1 MMKVRNQPK
10 LRRVVTEAKRNKND
24 IGESQGVFFKSSAGL
39 ELKNNP
45 S

>member
-1 MMKVRNQPK
+1 MPFNCCHYFYI
-10 LRRVVTEAKRNKND
+10 VTEAKRNKNVRR
-24 IGESQGVFFKSSAGL
+24 GVSRGIFKSSAGL